1 MVKAAGLGIAVAPE
15 HQRQGLGTRLTHRVL
30 ALLAERGVELA
41 LAFLLTR
48 SAEKLLRATGFSRLS
63 VPVTYLT
70 REDGRLIT
78 ESMPAYG
85 LALGGSALLEEI
97 EARGGLHLGV
107 GTW

>member
-1 MVKAAGLGIAVAPE
+1 VAPE
-15 HQRQGLGTRLTHRVL
+15 HQGQGLGTLLTRRVL

-48 SAEKLLRATGFSRLS
+48 SAEKLLRAAGFSRIGA
-63 VPVTYLT
+63 PVTYLA
-70 REDGRLIT
+70 REDGRLVT
-78 ESMPAYG
+78 ESMPTWG